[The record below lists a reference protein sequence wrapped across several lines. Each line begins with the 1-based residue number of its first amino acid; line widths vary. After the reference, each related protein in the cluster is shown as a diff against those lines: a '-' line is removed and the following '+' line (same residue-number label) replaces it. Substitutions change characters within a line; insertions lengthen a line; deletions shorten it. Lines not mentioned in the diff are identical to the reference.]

1 MVSSSIR
8 LHQEGSACPLTLDT
22 PNNLSHGLAQIQ
34 RSLLPVHIKLLTRG
48 VQMEKRLMLG
58 KGVEYR
64 ITGQNLETTHQLIY
78 LHALKSQHL
87 SLMVFTVP
95 KLPACCMN
103 YTPTVVKLTWE
114 LAQDSL

>member
-1 MVSSSIR
+1 
-8 LHQEGSACPLTLDT
+8 
-22 PNNLSHGLAQIQ
+22 
-34 RSLLPVHIKLLTRG
+34 
-48 VQMEKRLMLG
+48 MEKRLILG
-58 KGVEYR
+58 NGVENR

-87 SLMVFTVP
+87 SLMVLAVP

-103 YTPTVVKLTWE
+103 YTPTVVKLTLE